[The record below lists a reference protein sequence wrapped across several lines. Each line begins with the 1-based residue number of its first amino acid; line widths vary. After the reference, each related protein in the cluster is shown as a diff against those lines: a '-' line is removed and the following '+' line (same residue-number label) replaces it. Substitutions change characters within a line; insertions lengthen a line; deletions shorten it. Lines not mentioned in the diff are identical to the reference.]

1 MTFLLRRLFP
11 RDWNPVGPPIASPD
25 GKMLAIPMFN
35 YCIGKRS
42 LGRFVTIEVRNDRY
56 EFMHA
61 IQSGVAA
68 SERWAISWRDNNTIF
83 VTGSQSGEWA
93 YGVGIDSLY
102 YPHRHPPYPGWEAA
116 AISN

>member
-1 MTFLLRRLFP
+1 MSVTFLLRRLFP
-11 RDWNPVGPPIASPD
+11 RDWNPVGPPIASLD

-35 YCIGKRS
+35 HCIAKRS
-42 LGRFVTIEVRNDRY
+42 LGHDRY

-68 SERWAISWRDNNTIF
+68 SERWAISWRDNNTI
-83 VTGSQSGEWA
+83 VVSGSQSGEWS

-102 YPHRHPPYPGWEAA
+102 YPHRHPPYPGWEAS